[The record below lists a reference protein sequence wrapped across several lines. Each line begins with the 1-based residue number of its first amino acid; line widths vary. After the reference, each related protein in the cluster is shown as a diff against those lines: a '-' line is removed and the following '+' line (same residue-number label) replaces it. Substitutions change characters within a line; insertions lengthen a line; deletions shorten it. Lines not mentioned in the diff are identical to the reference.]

1 MASKREAQVSKK
13 LLQEEVF
20 FKTFSLTLPGKNSII
35 LICKRMRAETAR
47 AGFKNA
53 ARWHYLSSGE
63 YSEGGA
69 ENVRNY

>member
-20 FKTFSLTLPGKNSII
+20 FETFSLTLSGKNSII

-47 AGFKNA
+47 AGSENA
-53 ARWHYLSSGE
+53 ARWRYLSSGE